1 MRDFR
6 WTDILTVWESIA
18 PVDKGW
24 FSEGGGLYPL
34 GVKDAEGRGAWVPD
48 QKEELKGTSK
58 SLLQHG

>member
-24 FSEGGGLYPL
+24 LSEGGGLYPL
-34 GVKDAEGRGAWVPD
+34 GVKNAEGRGA
-48 QKEELKGTSK
+48 
-58 SLLQHG
+58 